1 MSLFDDPID
10 HPVGIPDHICEM
22 YEELSFKVHGAGHVR
37 YSARAIL
44 HQIRWHHQIE
54 RGDVHFKVNN
64 NYSARL
70 ARWFMR
76 KHPHMTGF
84 FETRDK
90 SAKHDMHGWRNA
102 GEDDQDG
109 GEEAPH

>member
-1 MSLFDDPID
+1 MSLFDEPVDN
-10 HPVGIPDHICEM
+10 PVGIPDHICEL
-22 YEELSFKVHGAGHVR
+22 YEILAFQVQRAGHQH

-54 RGDVHFKVNN
+54 RGDIHFKVNN

-76 KHPHMTGF
+76 KHPHMDGF
-84 FETRDK
+84 FEIRNRAD
-90 SAKHDMHGWRNA
+90 HDMYGWRDA
-102 GEDDQDG
+102 ESD
-109 GEEAPH
+109 GEEVST